1 MSSDEQV
8 DQWGGDSEWERQVR
22 EAALA
27 AASRSGIPSARAWAA
42 SAPWGKEEPSA
53 ARSEE
58 TEPSAAVRES
68 TRPRAAKA
76 AELEGLSVDPKDY
89 GGAADDA
96 DLSTLTCEQI
106 VTDIRRSISCIS
118 FCHARVIALID
129 EVERRGLWAE
139 WVGVKTLTEW
149 VMHVASVTM
158 HTAREYVRVMVAL
171 REMPKVK
178 KGLAD
183 GDISFSKVREV
194 TRLGAR
200 IGDDEALRLATLA
213 TGSQI
218 SRISQ
223 NYQQLADKIDDGP
236 FPLFL
241 AQDSV
246 SMRQVGPGRT
256 RITIELEEDEAAEI
270 ATMLDA
276 ARQILE
282 RPAAEATE
290 SAETTG
296 ADEGD
301 EAGVGDDAEGSAV
314 GKAEGAEAAPYEPV
328 SQVMCLMEVIRAFPR
343 AAPAG
348 SVDADRARLLV
359 HASAEVITRSGATVE
374 AAPACEPPM
383 VSIPA
388 RAATEA
394 DVPAG
399 TETEAVVPAGTAAE
413 AEAGAK
419 PGAEISTETA
429 AEETVPAGTQ
439 KERVDTTCRIEGFGG
454 ITAATA
460 ERLSCEALISGVIK
474 DSGGDVL
481 KLGRSKRL
489 VSRRQRLAL
498 SVRDVCCQFPGCRSR
513 RRCDAHHIRPWSQ
526 GGATDMDNLILLC
539 RRHHT
544 VVHKYQ
550 LRIERTGAAFAGAM
564 RGPAAFTFHLPD
576 GSQLLPLENRVV
588 GRRMFDTAVQ
598 VAEIKKATADADPG
612 TVGGGYGFDLGLC
625 IDWMFEAERQHAREK
640 NAAA

>member
-1 MSSDEQV
+1 MRD
-8 DQWGGDSEWERQVR
+8 DKPIDTK
-22 EAALA
+22 
-27 AASRSGIPSARAWAA
+27 SA
-42 SAPWGKEEPSA
+42 EFD
-53 ARSEE
+53 
-58 TEPSAAVRES
+58 
-68 TRPRAAKA
+68 
-76 AELEGLSVDPKDY
+76 GLSVDPKDY
-89 GGAADDA
+89 GGAEVDV
-96 DLSTLTCEQI
+96 DLSTLTCAQI
-106 VTDIRRSISCIS
+106 VTAIQRNISCIS

-158 HTAREYVRVMVAL
+158 HTAREYVRVTAAL

-194 TRLGAR
+194 TRLGER

-223 NYQQLADKIDDGP
+223 NYQQLAGKIDNGP

-270 ATMLDA
+270 ATMIDA
-276 ARQILE
+276 ARQVLE
-282 RPAAEATE
+282 RPVSEAAEVDA
-290 SAETTG
+290 
-296 ADEGD
+296 GD
-301 EAGVGDDAEGSAV
+301 
-314 GKAEGAEAAPYEPV
+314 GAENGVEGKTGGTEEAPYEPV
-328 SQVMCLMEVIRAFPR
+328 SQAMCLMEIIRAFPR

-374 AAPACEPPM
+374 AAPAFEPPM

-388 RAATEA
+388 RPATETG
-394 DVPAG
+394 VPAG
-399 TETEAVVPAGTAAE
+399 TETGTGVPAGAATVVEEDVPAGTPEGRA
-413 AEAGAK
+413 
-419 PGAEISTETA
+419 
-429 AEETVPAGTQ
+429 
-439 KERVDTTCRIEGFGG
+439 DTTCRIEGFGG

-481 KLGRSKRL
+481 MLGRSKRL

-498 SVRDVCCQFPGCRSR
+498 SVRDVCCQFPGCRTR

-550 LRIERTGAAFAGAM
+550 LRIERTDADFAGAM
-564 RGPAAFTFHLPD
+564 RGAAAFTFHLPD
-576 GSQLLPLENRVV
+576 GAQLLPLESRVA
-588 GRRMFDTAVQ
+588 GRRMFNTAIE

-612 TVGGGYGFDLGLC
+612 TTGGGYGFHLGLC

>member
-1 MSSDEQV
+1 MRNGEQV
-8 DQWGGDSEWERQVR
+8 NE
-22 EAALA
+22 
-27 AASRSGIPSARAWAA
+27 
-42 SAPWGKEEPSA
+42 
-53 ARSEE
+53 
-58 TEPSAAVRES
+58 
-68 TRPRAAKA
+68 
-76 AELEGLSVDPKDY
+76 
-89 GGAADDA
+89 

-106 VTDIRRSISCIS
+106 VTDIRRNISCIS

-149 VMHVASVTM
+149 VMHVASVSM
-158 HTAREYVRVMVAL
+158 HTAREYVRVTAAL
-171 REMPKVK
+171 REMPKVR

-194 TRLGAR
+194 TRLGER

-218 SRISQ
+218 SRISRD
-223 NYQQLADKIDDGP
+223 YQQLADKIDNGP

-241 AQDSV
+241 AEDSV
-246 SMRQVGPGRT
+246 NMRQVGPGRT
-256 RITIELEEDEAAEI
+256 RITIELEEDDAAEI

-276 ARQILE
+276 ARQVLE
-282 RPAAEATE
+282 RPVAE
-290 SAETTG
+290 SAEPG
-296 ADEGD
+296 AGD
-301 EAGVGDDAEGSAV
+301 GTENAAESGV
-314 GKAEGAEAAPYEPV
+314 EGALDGAEEMPYEPV
-328 SQVMCLMEVIRAFPR
+328 SQVMCLMEIIHAFPR
-343 AAPAG
+343 AEPAG
-348 SVDADRARLLV
+348 VVDADRARLLV
-359 HASAEVITRSGATVE
+359 HASAEVVTRSGATVE
-374 AAPACEPPM
+374 AAPAFVPPR

-388 RAATEA
+388 RAATAGPGTTA

-399 TETEAVVPAGTAAE
+399 TLAEEDVPAGTESGSGMSAE
-413 AEAGAK
+413 AT
-419 PGAEISTETA
+419 AEDG
-429 AEETVPAGTQ
+429 VPAGT
-439 KERVDTTCRIEGFGG
+439 EEGRADTTCRVEGFGG

-474 DSGGDVL
+474 NAGGDAL
-481 KLGRSKRL
+481 MLGRSKRL

-498 SVRDVCCQFPGCRSR
+498 SVRDVCCQFPGCRNR

-576 GSQLLPLENRVV
+576 GSQLLPLESRVV
-588 GRRMFDTAVQ
+588 GRRMFNTAVQ
-598 VAEIKKATADADPG
+598 VAEVEKATSAADPS

-625 IDWMFEAERQHAREK
+625 IAWMFEAEWRHARAS